1 MVAIKHPFSTT
12 LIFLGPKKGFLCCRY
27 ISKGNQRMGCRG
39 KSHRHSIVGSEISDP
54 WANLGK
60 SISLQILIEGLTAR
74 CFQQNS
80 TIGSLGKSWNN
91 GKTGF

>member
-1 MVAIKHPFSTT
+1 MPANIPNTAATVTVGAPHWPKMEDVMKSYKASPKIMTT
-12 LIFLGPKKGFLCCRY
+12 SPV
-27 ISKGNQRMGCRG
+27 
-39 KSHRHSIVGSEISDP
+39 VGSEISDP

>member
-1 MVAIKHPFSTT
+1 MIIKANIHQ
-12 LIFLGPKKGFLCCRY
+12 LIDV
-27 ISKGNQRMGCRG
+27 
-39 KSHRHSIVGSEISDP
+39 VGSEISDP

-80 TIGSLGKSWNN
+80 TIGSLGKSCNN

>member
-1 MVAIKHPFSTT
+1 MTQKRICFGFVQ
-12 LIFLGPKKGFLCCRY
+12 KKRLAR
-27 ISKGNQRMGCRG
+27 IAV
-39 KSHRHSIVGSEISDP
+39 IVGSEISDP

-60 SISLQILIEGLTAR
+60 SISLQILIEGLRAR

>member
-1 MVAIKHPFSTT
+1 MLRTFRLWPFKGQKRSV
-12 LIFLGPKKGFLCCRY
+12 LGK
-27 ISKGNQRMGCRG
+27 MGLL
-39 KSHRHSIVGSEISDP
+39 VGSEISDP